1 MTAVCL
7 SFKFGYCKFQNNCE
21 KTHLIDTC
29 ETPNCLGYKCN
40 KRHPRECFFFRRFG
54 RCKFGTFCSYAHPI
68 SKEVKLCEEVK
79 DLKVEVLSLKDEMK
93 EIKEMLEEIRKEKKE
108 ITKNA
113 NTEVDTEKTDTNLN
127 ESERVVNSTETQ
139 DDKSEVTNSVEKVE
153 IYYMETHTDSKEETC
168 SKEDANENKS
178 EETLD
183 EIMKSQDLEDIIR
196 ENSGLFCNFCPWG
209 PAKTKKGL
217 ITHKAKMHS
226 DLYFKRSK
234 K

>member
-1 MTAVCL
+1 M
-7 SFKFGYCKFQNNCE
+7 
-21 KTHLIDTC
+21 
-29 ETPNCLGYKCN
+29 
-40 KRHPRECFFFRRFG
+40 
-54 RCKFGTFCSYAHPI
+54 
-68 SKEVKLCEEVK
+68 EEVQYLK
-79 DLKVEVLSLKDEMK
+79 DEVLSLKEETKELKEMLKELRK
-93 EIKEMLEEIRKEKKE
+93 EIKEIS
-108 ITKNA
+108 KNS
-113 NTEVDTEKTDTNLN
+113 NTVVDNEKTDTNM
-127 ESERVVNSTETQ
+127 SECETVVNDMETN
-139 DDKSEVTNSVEKVE
+139 DGTKDLVE
-153 IYYMETHTDSKEETC
+153 IHDMEMKTDTEEKTG
-168 SKEDANENKS
+168 SNENANENKS

>member
-1 MTAVCL
+1 MEMTTVCL
-7 SFKFGYCKFQNNCE
+7 SFKFGYCKFQKNCE

-29 ETPNCLGYKCN
+29 EKPKCFGYKCN

-54 RCKFGTFCSYAHPI
+54 RCKFGTFCSYAHST
-68 SKEVKLCEEVK
+68 SKEVKLSEEVK
-79 DLKVEVLSLKDEMK
+79 DLKVEVLSLKEETIELKEIVKELRK
-93 EIKEMLEEIRKEKKE
+93 EIKEIS
-108 ITKNA
+108 TNT
-113 NTEVDTEKTDTNLN
+113 NTEVETEKDTNLN
-127 ESERVVNSTETQ
+127 ESDIRVNDMETIE
-139 DDKSEVTNSVEKVE
+139 KNKVSVEKVE
-153 IYYMETHTDSKEETC
+153 ISDMETKTDTEEEMC

-226 DLYFKRSK
+226 NLYFKRTK